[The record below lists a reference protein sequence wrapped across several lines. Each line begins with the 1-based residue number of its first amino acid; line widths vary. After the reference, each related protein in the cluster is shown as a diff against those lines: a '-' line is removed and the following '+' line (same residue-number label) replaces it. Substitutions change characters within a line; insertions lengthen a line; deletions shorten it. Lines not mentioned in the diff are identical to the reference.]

1 MLKHQIKYFNT
12 FDYNKFRS
20 DILDTKIKLK
30 KKKKIVSKSNTS
42 NLVNNFDLNKKLA
55 ILAIKSELKA
65 EQDKMVKLQ
74 TYHLSYLLVITFFVM
89 MVFKICLL
97 IIQNLLRQS

>member
-30 KKKKIVSKSNTS
+30 KKEIVSKSNTS
-42 NLVNNFDLNKKLA
+42 NLVNNFDLNTKLA

-97 IIQNLLRQS
+97 IIQNLLR